1 MVWLLFKIK
10 CNTNENKQ
18 QKIIITCRDFEK
30 PYARFV
36 KEVKILGVAEITNV
50 GIKPKNSTINMI
62 ENLYLIPNFFLF
74 SLLMNFKINF
84 ANNNFNAKNPN
95 KKKF

>member
-1 MVWLLFKIK
+1 
-10 CNTNENKQ
+10 
-18 QKIIITCRDFEK
+18 
-30 PYARFV
+30 
-36 KEVKILGVAEITNV
+36 
-50 GIKPKNSTINMI
+50 MI

-95 KKKF
+95 KKKFQKLLFSTKLEKS